1 MHDVDCEKETKFC
14 GVPDQDTSLQ
24 VLTVAFDLMPVRP
37 RSGPRLF
44 RGADN
49 DNDVCGDDQ

>member
-1 MHDVDCEKETKFC
+1 MHDVDCKKKTKFC